1 MATGVEATETGGAAG
16 IALEFPMNDLSP
28 SSSCSSSPPPPKI
41 PRRIKQRLME
51 FRSPSA
57 TTAEEIEAKLRE
69 ADLRRQQFHE
79 WLSTKARPKPRS
91 PSWSSSQ
98 DDDPGQR
105 LEAKLHAAEQKRLS
119 ILAKSKKRLARL
131 DEIRQ
136 AAKTGVEMR
145 FESKREELGSKV
157 ESRVQQA
164 EANRLLLLKAH
175 RQRRAVEKE
184 RTAKSLLQR
193 MAQEKK
199 YKERVRAAIYQKRAA
214 AEKKR
219 LVLLEA
225 EKTRVHARVVQV
237 QQVANSVNHQRETE
251 RRKIKDQLEYRL
263 QRARRQRAEYLR
275 QRGNLHSIIRSKTD
289 RQGEIL
295 SRKLARCWRR
305 FMRSRRTTF
314 SLVKDHEALG
324 INETFVKVMPFEQL
338 ALRIES
344 AENLQT
350 VKALLDR
357 LEYRLVL
364 SQAATVGASKSSNL
378 SDIDHLLQ
386 RLASPKRRSPRDSA
400 MKGRAIKKT
409 GPSREGSQNQ
419 AKLSRYPVRVFL
431 CAYMIL
437 GHPDAVF
444 NGQGEREITLS
455 QSASDLVH
463 EFELLINIILD
474 GSSLNTEQ
482 LSANM
487 SSSRRKFRT
496 QLQSF
501 DAAWCSY
508 LYNFVV
514 WKVKD
519 ARSLEEDLVRAA
531 CQLELSMMQTCKLK
545 AEGDIDSL
553 SHDMKAIQKQVM
565 EDQRLLRENVQR
577 LSGEAGIERMECAL
591 SDARSRFFE
600 AKENGASPPIAHI
613 SSPNPPSSSP
623 GSFSATVS
631 KERSLAGDNE
641 NTAGERRRGVA
652 RSLFGKDDSS
662 QLKKHG
668 LSTSSSNVGG
678 LLGSSAEKL
687 LMENEL
693 LVNEIVHDFHHSIT
707 NSFSTSDDDR
717 NGIKAQIRATMEKA
731 FWDGIA
737 ETLKE
742 DKPDYSHVIELM
754 KEVKDELCEMAPQNW
769 REDIVNAIDLEILS
783 QILSSGNLDMEC
795 FGKILDFSLATL
807 RKLSALDKENEMMNA
822 HKQLMDELYEIS
834 RDKSKLNVSFI
845 VAMIKGLRFVL
856 EQIQDLKREI
866 SKARIRMIEPF
877 IKGPAGL
884 DYLGK
889 AFADHYGQPE
899 SASTSLPLTR
909 SWLPL
914 VWHTAEQ
921 EWNEHLDSL
930 SVQTT
935 THGSSIHGFPLT
947 TLRAGGI
954 VPMASNQSHGISSSA
969 TTGNL
974 LLECTGEKVDVLVRL
989 GLLNL
994 VTAIEGLTQGTL
1006 PETLKLN
1013 FSRLRAVQAQL
1024 QKVVVM
1030 SISMLIFRQILVIE
1044 KVASSPAEMETIAS
1058 RFVEQ
1063 LNDLLDSVEDV
1074 GIKEVVEI
1082 MNQLSSSEGA
1092 STLKE
1097 EQLQSREQMMSNLLG
1112 KSLQVGDPVF
1122 TKVSRAI
1129 YLALRAILFGGTG
1142 PRGKE
1147 LSETALRKVGA
1158 AALLEKVMEGGE
1170 VLCMVA
1176 TVSNQVHGSWYR
1188 EVINGWN

>member
-1 MATGVEATETGGAAG
+1 MATGVEAAETGGAAG
-16 IALEFPMNDLSP
+16 VAMEFPVNDP
-28 SSSCSSSPPPPKI
+28 SQSSCSSSPPPPPPKV

-51 FRSPSA
+51 CRSPSA

-69 ADLRRQQFHE
+69 ADLRRQSLVEILLFSLDFQFHE

-136 AAKTGVEMR
+136 AAKNGVEMR

-157 ESRVQQA
+157 ELRVQQA

-175 RQRRAVEKE
+175 RQRRAAAKE

-199 YKERVRAAIYQKRAA
+199 YKECVRAAIYQKRAA

-219 LVLLEA
+219 LGLLEA

-237 QQVANSVNHQRETE
+237 QQVANSVNHQRETD
-251 RRKIKDQLEYRL
+251 RRKMKDQLEYRL

-275 QRGNLHSIIRSKTD
+275 QRGNLHSIIRCKTD
-289 RQGEIL
+289 KQGEIL

-314 SLVKDHEALG
+314 SLVKDYEALG
-324 INETFVKVMPFEQL
+324 INQMFVKVMPFEQL

-364 SQAATVGASKSSNL
+364 SQAAISGASKSSNL
-378 SDIDHLLQ
+378 NDIDHLLK

-400 MKGRAIKKT
+400 MKGRVIKKT
-409 GPSREGSQNQ
+409 GSSREGSQNQ

-455 QSASDLVH
+455 QSASDLIH

-482 LSANM
+482 LAANM
-487 SSSRRKFRT
+487 SSSRRTFRT

-508 LYNFVV
+508 LYNFVA

-519 ARSLEEDLVRAA
+519 ARSLEDDLVRAA

-591 SDARSRFFE
+591 SHTRSRFFE
-600 AKENGASPPIAHI
+600 AKENGASPPIAYI

-623 GSFSATVS
+623 GSSSVSVS
-631 KERSLAGDNE
+631 KERSLVAGDNE
-641 NTAGERRRGVA
+641 NIAGDRRRSVA

-668 LSTSSSNVGG
+668 LSTSSSNV
-678 LLGSSAEKL
+678 A
-687 LMENEL
+687 
-693 LVNEIVHDFHHSIT
+693 
-707 NSFSTSDDDR
+707 NSFSTSDDDQ

-737 ETLKE
+737 ESLKE

-783 QILSSGNLDMEC
+783 QVLSSGNLDMEY

-807 RKLSALDKENEMMNA
+807 RKLSALDKENKMMNV
-822 HKQLMDELYEIS
+822 HKQLMDELHEIS

-866 SKARIRMIEPF
+866 SKARVRMIEPF

-889 AFADHYGQPE
+889 AFADRYGQPE
-899 SASTSLPLTR
+899 SAATSLPLTR
-909 SWLPL
+909 SWLSL

-921 EWNEHLDSL
+921 EWNEHIDSL
-930 SVQTT
+930 SVQST
-935 THGSSIHGFPLT
+935 THGNSIHGLPLT
-947 TLRAGGI
+947 TLRAGGN
-954 VPMASNQSHGISSSA
+954 VPMASNQSHGIPSSA
-969 TTGNL
+969 STGNQS
-974 LLECTGEKVDVLVRL
+974 LECTGEKVDVLVRL
-989 GLLNL
+989 GMLNL

-1013 FSRLRAVQAQL
+1013 FSRLRAVQAQY
-1024 QKVVVM
+1024 QKVAVM

-1044 KVASSPAEMETIAS
+1044 KVANNPVEMETIAS
-1058 RFVEQ
+1058 KFVEQ
-1063 LNDLLDSVEDV
+1063 LNDLLDNVEDV
-1074 GIKEVVEI
+1074 GIKEVVEV
-1082 MNQLSSSEGA
+1082 MDQLSSEGA
-1092 STLKE
+1092 ATLNE
-1097 EQLQSREQMMSNLLG
+1097 EQLQSRKQMMSNLLG
-1112 KSLQVGDPVF
+1112 KSLQAGDPVF

-1147 LSETALRKVGA
+1147 LAETALRKVGA
-1158 AALLEKVMEGGE
+1158 AALLEKVMELGQ
-1170 VLCMVA
+1170 VACMVA
-1176 TVSNQVHGSWYR
+1176 TVTNQVHGSWYR
-1188 EVINGWN
+1188 EVIKSWN